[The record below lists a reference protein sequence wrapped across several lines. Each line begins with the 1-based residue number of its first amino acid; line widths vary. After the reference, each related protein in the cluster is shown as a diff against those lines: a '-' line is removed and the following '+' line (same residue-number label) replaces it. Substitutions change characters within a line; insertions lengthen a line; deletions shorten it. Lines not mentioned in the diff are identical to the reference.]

1 MEREKSCQSSQTST
15 LRPILTSYR
24 YFVLKDFYAIGEDDR
39 EKPEIPDF
47 FQVIDEAMGA
57 EQSKVPSPIDDVAH
71 EPIFPITYSNTSPR
85 PRRRLVDERPSS
97 CSSGLPAKTDLK
109 KLSNVEPFSAL
120 NEDMP
125 TEPSC
130 SVSSQDRAR
139 KRKREIALG
148 EIDPNLSSPP
158 KKIAKT
164 NDEPGKKVSSHN
176 PEEIPA
182 QERVSPGP
190 NSHPNIT
197 KEPSDRK
204 RPNAVSTAAPLFTR
218 PVITARKVNQTR
230 VMSAINPV
238 VRIPSNRLVPIERVL
253 SIIPLAKL
261 RGYTRRNDVYDVFVV
276 VYSVGSEVIK
286 RSRMPAKRDLRVIDP
301 STEKK
306 VLLSIF
312 VDPDKFKPA
321 VGTIAL
327 IRSVTTHEW
336 DGGMINVY
344 PKQCEGKQWFL
355 PDPVGIP
362 GCDVA
367 HLRAWWT
374 KKQAEEAKRIHE
386 EKTQE

>member
-1 MEREKSCQSSQTST
+1 M
-15 LRPILTSYR
+15 
-24 YFVLKDFYAIGEDDR
+24 LKDFYAIGEDDR

-47 FQVIDEAMGA
+47 FQVVDEAMGA
-57 EQSKVPSPIDDVAH
+57 EQSKVPSPIDDVTD
-71 EPIFPITYSNTSPR
+71 EPIFPITYSSSSSR

-97 CSSGLPAKTDLK
+97 CSAGLSARTDK
-109 KLSNVEPFSAL
+109 KLSNVEPASAVA
-120 NEDMP
+120 EGMP
-125 TEPSC
+125 KVPSC

-139 KRKREIALG
+139 KRKLEIALG

-158 KKIAKT
+158 KKIAKS
-164 NDEPGKKVSSHN
+164 NDEPGQKDSSHN
-176 PEEIPA
+176 PEKISSL
-182 QERVSPGP
+182 ERVSPVP
-190 NSHPNIT
+190 KSHPNTT
-197 KEPSDRK
+197 KEPDDRK
-204 RPNAVSTAAPLFTR
+204 RPNAANTATSSLTK
-218 PVITARKVNQTR
+218 PVVTTPKINQTK
-230 VMSAINPV
+230 VMSTINPAL
-238 VRIPSNRLVPIERVL
+238 RIPSNRLAPIERAL
-253 SIIPLAKL
+253 STIPLAKL

-276 VYSVGSEVIK
+276 VYSVGNEVIK

-355 PDPVGIP
+355 PDPVGFP

-367 HLRAWWT
+367 HLREWWT
-374 KKQAEEAKRIHE
+374 KKQAEEAKRVQE
-386 EKTQE
+386 VKTQE